1 MEQVYSVSEEC
12 LSIWN
17 RYIVFHRSVSL
28 YGTGIK
34 CSRGV
39 FVFMEQV
46 YNVSEEC
53 LSVWNR
59 YIVFQRR
66 VCLYGTDI

>member
-1 MEQVYSVSEEC
+1 MKKMAEKDVPEEC

-17 RYIVFHRSVSL
+17 RYIVFQRSVYL
-28 YGTGIK
+28 YGTGIS

-39 FVFMEQV
+39 FICMEYV
-46 YNVSEEC
+46 YSVPEEC

-59 YIVFQRR
+59 YI
-66 VCLYGTDI
+66 